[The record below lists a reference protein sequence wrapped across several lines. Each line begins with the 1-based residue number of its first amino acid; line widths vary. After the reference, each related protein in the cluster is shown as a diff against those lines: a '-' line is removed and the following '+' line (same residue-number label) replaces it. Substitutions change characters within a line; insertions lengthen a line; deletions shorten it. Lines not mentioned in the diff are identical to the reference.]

1 MKFSNDEQIL
11 KLIETTVS
19 ISFEKYPDEAPY
31 SKNML

>member
-1 MKFSNDEQIL
+1 MKFSNDELIL

-19 ISFEKYPDEAPY
+19 ISFEKYHDEAPY